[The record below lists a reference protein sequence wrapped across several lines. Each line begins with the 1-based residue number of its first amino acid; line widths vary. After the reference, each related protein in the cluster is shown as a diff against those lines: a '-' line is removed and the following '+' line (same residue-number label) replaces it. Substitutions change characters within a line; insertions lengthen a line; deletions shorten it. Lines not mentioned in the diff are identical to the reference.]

1 MIRICHMTSAHPS
14 DDMRIFQKECR
25 SLARQKDFEVYL
37 VAQGESRQESDVI
50 VTGIGQNPVG
60 RLKRIFSVTKKV
72 YNKAAELNADI
83 YHIHDPEL
91 LLYARRL
98 KKRNNIVVFDS
109 HEYYV
114 QQIREKG
121 YIPVYLRKII
131 AFLYKTYET
140 HVVKKIDAVI
150 VPCTVF
156 GRNPFRK
163 TTKNTILLDNYPIL
177 DRSRTFLKR
186 INIRDKKEPK
196 VCYVGLLSKERGI
209 TNLVKACY
217 HAHVKLILAGRFSS
231 NSYMEEVMK
240 MREAE
245 CIDYRGFCDFDEV
258 TEIYRQS
265 DIGSAMLL
273 KVGQYATVENLPTKA
288 YEYMQV
294 GLPMI
299 MSDSRYNKQLMDEND
314 FAYLVDPDNI
324 EEISDAI
331 TYIIQHYEETV
342 NKTELANKMVQEKYN
357 WDTEFQKLLNL
368 YNKLLKRA

>member
-1 MIRICHMTSAHPS
+1 
-14 DDMRIFQKECR
+14 
-25 SLARQKDFEVYL
+25 
-37 VAQGESRQESDVI
+37 
-50 VTGIGQNPVG
+50 
-60 RLKRIFSVTKKV
+60 
-72 YNKAAELNADI
+72 
-83 YHIHDPEL
+83 
-91 LLYARRL
+91 
-98 KKRNNIVVFDS
+98 
-109 HEYYV
+109 
-114 QQIREKG
+114 
-121 YIPVYLRKII
+121 
-131 AFLYKTYET
+131 
-140 HVVKKIDAVI
+140 
-150 VPCTVF
+150 
-156 GRNPFRK
+156 
-163 TTKNTILLDNYPIL
+163 
-177 DRSRTFLKR
+177 
-186 INIRDKKEPK
+186 
-196 VCYVGLLSKERGI
+196 
-209 TNLVKACY
+209 
-217 HAHVKLILAGRFSS
+217 
-231 NSYMEEVMK
+231 MK

-299 MSDSRYNKQLMDEND
+299 MSDSRYNKQLMEEND